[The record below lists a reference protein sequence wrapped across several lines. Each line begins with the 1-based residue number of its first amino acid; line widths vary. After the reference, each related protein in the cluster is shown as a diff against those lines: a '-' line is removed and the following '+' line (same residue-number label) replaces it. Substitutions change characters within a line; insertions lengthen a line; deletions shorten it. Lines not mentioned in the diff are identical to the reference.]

1 MKSEW
6 ETYKL
11 SNLCDIGSSKRIFQH
26 EYVNN
31 GIPFL
36 RSKEVID
43 KALGS
48 FEPKD
53 LLFISHEKFNEI
65 KSKYNIPKAGEL
77 LLSSVGNRSGIPYV
91 IKEADGD
98 FYFKD
103 GNLTWFKN
111 FKSLDSNFLF
121 YWINSSVGQNTLN
134 GIMIGSAQ
142 KALTISGLQ
151 NLTLTIPPLP
161 IQKKIAHILSTLDDK
176 IELNRK
182 MNQTLEDMASAIFKS
197 WFVDF
202 DPVHAKANCT
212 DEAELENIA
221 KELGISKA
229 ILDLFP
235 NEFEESELGMIPKGW
250 EDTELSQVCKIQ
262 SGYAFKSAWWQ
273 DTGVKVIK
281 IKNIDG
287 NRVNTLDCECVSE
300 EIATKNS
307 NFKLSS
313 GDFLIAMTG
322 ATVGKVGVIYTSDEE
337 YLLNQRVGRFQ
348 PIKYYDEYV
357 KIFASSSKFFESIQG
372 QAQGSAQ
379 PNISAREIETVKIIK
394 PNNEIMKVFS
404 SLLNPFFSKILEHQ
418 GEIQTLEKTRDTLL
432 PKLLSGEID
441 VSELKI

>member
-1 MKSEW
+1 MRSEW

-11 SNLCDIGSSKRIFQH
+11 SNLCHIGSSKRIFQH

-53 LLFISHEKFNEI
+53 LLFISNEKFNEI

-103 GNLTWFKN
+103 GNLTWFRN
-111 FKSLDSNFLF
+111 FKSLDCNFLL

-161 IQKKIAHILSTLDDK
+161 TQKKIAHILSTLDDK

-182 MNQTLEDMASAIFKS
+182 MNQTLEEMAQALFKS

-202 DPVHAKANCT
+202 DPVHAKAGCSS
-212 DEAELENIA
+212 DEELEAAA
-221 KELGISKA
+221 KELGISKEV
-229 ILDLFP
+229 LELLP
-235 NEFEESELGMIPKGW
+235 SEFEESELGMIPKGW
-250 EDTELSQVCKIQ
+250 VIAKI
-262 SGYAFKSAWWQ
+262 
-273 DTGVKVIK
+273 
-281 IKNIDG
+281 
-287 NRVNTLDCECVSE
+287 E
-300 EIATKNS
+300 EILKRYKAPKRYKKDAVESHGKTIVLEQGADIILGYHNHNGEFEATIS
-307 NFKLSS
+307 EPMFIFGDHTCVMKLSTKPFSISENVIPLS
-313 GDFLIAMTG
+313 GCIRNGYWTYYAVHGQQTFQEYRRHWSELIVKDIVLADEAICDFFAQQVQSLI
-322 ATVGKVGVIYTSDEE
+322 
-337 YLLNQRVGRFQ
+337 L
-348 PIKYYDEYV
+348 
-357 KIFASSSKFFESIQG
+357 KIEQ
-372 QAQGSAQ
+372 
-379 PNISAREIETVKIIK
+379 NISE
-394 PNNEIMKVFS
+394 NNELIM
-404 SLLNPFFSKILEHQ
+404 
-418 GEIQTLEKTRDTLL
+418 TRDTLL
-432 PKLLSGEID
+432 PKLLSGELD
-441 VSELKI
+441 VLGVQL